1 MRSFLIAL
9 IECSVAMSVLI
20 LLFIA
25 ITPLLEKRYVAK
37 WRYYAWLVIVIGLI
51 IPFRPH
57 FDTALI
63 QMDTVVA
70 PSYTQKMPSDNSEPS
85 GNNPTQSPIQRA
97 EPGVVGMI
105 PDDNPPIGTGHRG
118 WAAIPWYCW
127 AGYLWLTGTVI
138 FITYQSLRQLRFL
151 KMVKRWSQRVTDQQ
165 TLNILQ
171 SLQAELEVSQ
181 QVKLQVCPSITSP
194 MMLGFV
200 NPVILLPATNF
211 SVDELFF
218 VLKHELVHFKR
229 KDLWY
234 KSLVLIAV
242 AIHWFNPIV
251 YLMAKAIAVQCEI
264 SCDAEVV
271 KNTDRYGRQLYSE
284 TIIGVIEKP
293 GMQTVFSTD
302 FYGGKKGMR
311 NRITAIM
318 DTTRKKTGVFVLC
331 AVLIGTIGTGTIFS
345 ASANASGDLKP
356 LSERGGAITTYYN
369 PYATLEDNVLGTLG
383 IDSDKDEIC
392 RVRVTGPTYIDAN
405 GRKIDYYN
413 RTDPY
418 YGIEWGWEEKSAIQK
433 MMHKMLSVE
442 GKNVTVAFTDD
453 AAAYRDD
460 KVIEKMIINQI
471 VFELGYHSKNSDYDH
486 QAFINELINRG
497 AYVIKDVVTPENFK
511 PRVWQN
517 KNGDFLGMKLLT
529 DYDQKNKITDIFKQ
543 EITLHKNVN
552 GNQGVQLGDRFV
564 IKHGETLAI
573 DIKETTDKMPT
584 VNLAIINVTTGEF
597 IDWMPGVRGGYRFI
611 YTPREAY
618 ANHNFK
624 IVMSGEESDN
634 AYIEIFTY
642 KTGKDEISHDDCR
655 EALMYKTDYVGVT
668 DAVARAIKSRSSSYL
683 QGETVTEGHIILDT
697 EEQKGTVKVYAIS
710 SVGVFGF
717 ENGIFTKIS
726 GSGVVPTVMTF
737 SKNQQGGYEL
747 LEYKEAE
754 DGSGY
759 TSSIKKMFPRRLQ
772 DRVRSTHDD
781 YSNLK
786 KQQEE
791 QAQEY
796 LRSIGRAAEVRAHVK
811 KKRPNIDVEA
821 SNKLFAEYT
830 KNDAFLNACPYWLG
844 TRECIENGQRFIYE
858 TSQSKT
864 GDGCDLITFRKTRAN
879 GTVVEERQYK
889 IEGSV
894 IRSHPTVN

>member
-63 QMDTVVA
+63 QMDTLVA

-118 WAAIPWYCW
+118 LAAIPWYCW

-211 SVDELFF
+211 SADELFF

-229 KDLWY
+229 KDLCY

-311 NRITAIM
+311 N
-318 DTTRKKTGVFVLC
+318 K
-331 AVLIGTIGTGTIFS
+331 
-345 ASANASGDLKP
+345 
-356 LSERGGAITTYYN
+356 
-369 PYATLEDNVLGTLG
+369 
-383 IDSDKDEIC
+383 
-392 RVRVTGPTYIDAN
+392 
-405 GRKIDYYN
+405 
-413 RTDPY
+413 
-418 YGIEWGWEEKSAIQK
+418 
-433 MMHKMLSVE
+433 
-442 GKNVTVAFTDD
+442 
-453 AAAYRDD
+453 
-460 KVIEKMIINQI
+460 
-471 VFELGYHSKNSDYDH
+471 
-486 QAFINELINRG
+486 
-497 AYVIKDVVTPENFK
+497 
-511 PRVWQN
+511 
-517 KNGDFLGMKLLT
+517 
-529 DYDQKNKITDIFKQ
+529 
-543 EITLHKNVN
+543 
-552 GNQGVQLGDRFV
+552 
-564 IKHGETLAI
+564 
-573 DIKETTDKMPT
+573 
-584 VNLAIINVTTGEF
+584 
-597 IDWMPGVRGGYRFI
+597 
-611 YTPREAY
+611 
-618 ANHNFK
+618 
-624 IVMSGEESDN
+624 
-634 AYIEIFTY
+634 
-642 KTGKDEISHDDCR
+642 
-655 EALMYKTDYVGVT
+655 
-668 DAVARAIKSRSSSYL
+668 
-683 QGETVTEGHIILDT
+683 
-697 EEQKGTVKVYAIS
+697 
-710 SVGVFGF
+710 
-717 ENGIFTKIS
+717 
-726 GSGVVPTVMTF
+726 
-737 SKNQQGGYEL
+737 
-747 LEYKEAE
+747 
-754 DGSGY
+754 
-759 TSSIKKMFPRRLQ
+759 
-772 DRVRSTHDD
+772 
-781 YSNLK
+781 
-786 KQQEE
+786 
-791 QAQEY
+791 
-796 LRSIGRAAEVRAHVK
+796 IGRAHV
-811 KKRPNIDVEA
+811 
-821 SNKLFAEYT
+821 
-830 KNDAFLNACPYWLG
+830 
-844 TRECIENGQRFIYE
+844 
-858 TSQSKT
+858 
-864 GDGCDLITFRKTRAN
+864 
-879 GTVVEERQYK
+879 
-889 IEGSV
+889 
-894 IRSHPTVN
+894 